1 MVKRL
6 LLMLLCCTDMVYVV
20 LQGQPAQPLPASAWF
35 KQAETL
41 YNLDAP
47 TRQTDMEALGWYAR
61 VIAAGTQADRLRVIE
76 ALIKSGNI
84 HQTYQ
89 QLEKADTFYHHALY
103 LNAGSAKALQFDY
116 QCFLY
121 LGTSKYQHGIYDS
134 ARFYFEK
141 ASDADANY
149 RGAATLPD
157 RERLYNSLGAIY
169 YEAANYQQALNY
181 FTTALA
187 QIHTGLEDYADSY
200 TSIRSN
206 MANCLLKMK
215 NYDSALA
222 ILNNLNP
229 AANLLIK
236 QNIAHAHLEKGNYD
250 TALQLL
256 EAAPLPDGYAG
267 PVALNDLGRVY
278 AALGRYAEAEAMFDS
293 SVTVNKKLRPDLK
306 NKELGMSYLYRSK
319 LAEKQGLTEEALQ
332 WNNMALQAVHF
343 TFLPRSADALP
354 ANAEQTVSPITL
366 FEILEHK
373 AALLY
378 RKYKQTQTPQMLK
391 ATVQCYLK
399 TLEVANF
406 MLDNFDNDEAR
417 FFFLENMQDLFDKAI
432 PMVYEAC
439 KLDTRYQAAF
449 ACLLE
454 GYKGQVLRRNLE
466 LNSRKASRQIPAEML
481 RREKELKQLYT
492 LYLTRLNQ
500 VTSSTES
507 GNLQARLT
515 AFRVE
520 LSRLHQAMNRYRSQ
534 YEQNENDFSGE
545 AVLGQ
550 MQQQL
555 DPQTAILNYY
565 VQGNRIYIMLIHAA
579 GAEVRRITT
588 GEQFAARFNA
598 FVGKLYQTTDGL
610 RYNGQKEA
618 ALLYHYLIEPLENEL
633 KAFENLVI
641 IPDKYLYYLPFE
653 ALSAYGGPS
662 KYLLRSYAISY
673 HYSAGLF
680 LGTTAP
686 ALPGRAHKH
695 TLAFAPFAQN
705 SGPLA
710 LPYSQAEVDLPGA
723 AAYLGSKA
731 TKDRFFKE
739 HEGYNYIHLATH
751 ASLGAD
757 STGNYIQFAPA
768 PRHTGSDSGKLYLQE
783 IYNLNLQQ
791 TNLVILSACQ
801 TGGGVRVNGE
811 GLLSLSRAFMYAGAG
826 GIVATLYKTDDRVTA
841 YLMRRLHY
849 HLEKGRTV
857 AEALRQSKIDL
868 LETDEINS
876 RLKSPNYWANFIYL
890 GKLPAARRMLTI
902 AHFWPALALMGIG
915 LLFLGLHFRHV
926 GFQKRKT

>member
-1 MVKRL
+1 
-6 LLMLLCCTDMVYVV
+6 MLLCCTDMVYVV
-20 LQGQPAQPLPASAWF
+20 LQGQPAQPLPYAAWF
-35 KQAETL
+35 RQAETL

-47 TRQTDMEALGWYAR
+47 TYQTDLEALGWYAR
-61 VIAAGTQADRLRVIE
+61 VIDATAQADPLRVIE

-89 QLEKADTFYHHALY
+89 QLEKADSFYHQALY
-103 LNAGSAKALQFDY
+103 LNAAGTKALQFDY

-134 ARFYFEK
+134 ARYYFEK

-206 MANCLLKMK
+206 MANCLLKMQY
-215 NYDSALA
+215 YDSALG
-222 ILNNLNP
+222 ILVKLDPGNNNL
-229 AANLLIK
+229 IR

-250 TALQLL
+250 TTLQLL
-256 EAAPLPDGYAG
+256 EGAPLPEGYAG
-267 PVALNDLGRVY
+267 PIALNDLGRVY

-293 SVTVNKKLRPDLK
+293 SVATNKKLRPNLK
-306 NKELGMSYLYRSK
+306 NKELAMSYLYRSK

-343 TFLPRSADALP
+343 TFSPRSTDALP
-354 ANAEQTVSPITL
+354 TDAEQTVSPITL

-378 RKYKQTQTPQMLK
+378 RKYKQSQTRQVLD
-391 ATVQCYLK
+391 ATVKCYLK

-432 PMVYEAC
+432 PMVYEAS
-439 KLDTRYQAAF
+439 KLDARYEAAF

-454 GYKGQVLRRNLE
+454 NYKGQVLRRNLE

-500 VTSSTES
+500 VTNNTES
-507 GNLQARLT
+507 GNLQAKLS

-520 LSRLHQAMNRYRSQ
+520 LSRLHQAMNRYRPL
-534 YEQNENDFSGE
+534 YEQRENDFAGE
-545 AVLGQ
+545 EVLGE
-550 MQQQL
+550 MQRQL
-555 DPQTAILNYY
+555 DSKTALLNYY
-565 VQGNRIYIMLIHAA
+565 VQGNRIYVMLIYAG

-588 GEQFAARFNA
+588 GEQFATRFNA

-618 ALLYHYLIEPLENEL
+618 ALLYHYLVEPLEPRLSDFN
-633 KAFENLVI
+633 NLVI

-653 ALSAYGGPS
+653 ALSAYGGPA
-662 KYLLRSYAISY
+662 KYLLRKYAISY

-680 LGTTAP
+680 LSEKLAETKPRQEADM
-686 ALPGRAHKH
+686 
-695 TLAFAPFAQN
+695 LAFAPFAKGGG
-705 SGPLA
+705 SLA
-710 LPYSQAEVDLPGA
+710 LPYSHAETQIPGA
-723 AAYLGSKA
+723 KTYQGNAA
-731 TKDRFFKE
+731 TKGRFFKE
-739 HEGYNYIHLATH
+739 HEGFRLIHLATH
-751 ASLGAD
+751 ASLSAD

-768 PRHTGSDSGKLYLQE
+768 PHLNGDSGKLYLQE

-791 TNLVILSACQ
+791 TELVILSACQ
-801 TGGGVRVNGE
+801 TGGGLRVDGE

-841 YLMRRLHY
+841 YIMRRLHY
-849 HLEKGRTV
+849 HLGKGLNV
-857 AEALRQSKIDL
+857 AQALQQSKIDL
-868 LETDEINS
+868 LETSEINS
-876 RLKSPNYWANFIYL
+876 RLKSPNYWANFIYVGRL
-890 GKLPAARRMLTI
+890 QHYKTVIPAVHFLPVWL
-902 AHFWPALALMGIG
+902 FVGMGF
-915 LLFLGLHFRHV
+915 LFLLLHLRAV
-926 GFQKRKT
+926 KKLSR

>member
-1 MVKRL
+1 
-6 LLMLLCCTDMVYVV
+6 MLLCSTDVVLVV
-20 LQGQPAQPLPASAWF
+20 LQGQSIQPVPYAAWF
-35 KQAETL
+35 KRAEEL

-47 TRQTDMEALGWYAR
+47 TEATDAEALAWYSR
-61 VIAAGTQADRLRVIE
+61 VIAAAPQADPLRVIE

-89 QLEKADTFYHHALY
+89 RLEKADAFYHHALK
-103 LNAGSAKALQFDY
+103 LNSQRMVALQFNY

-121 LGTSKYQHGIYDS
+121 LGTSKYQHGTYDS
-134 ARFYFEK
+134 ARYYFEK
-141 ASDADANY
+141 ASDVDDNY

-206 MANCLLKMK
+206 MANCLLKMQ
-215 NYDSALA
+215 NYDSALG
-222 ILNNLNP
+222 ILDKLDPGSNS
-229 AANLLIK
+229 LIR

-250 TALQLL
+250 TALHLL
-256 EAAPLPDGYAG
+256 EGTTLPEGYAG

-278 AALGRYAEAEAMFDS
+278 AALGRYADAEAMFDS
-293 SVTVNKKLRPDLK
+293 SVAINKALRPNLK
-306 NKELGMSYLYRSK
+306 NKELAMSFLYRSK
-319 LAEKQGLTEEALQ
+319 LAEKQGLIEEALQ
-332 WNNMALQAVHF
+332 WNNVALEAVHF
-343 TFLPRSADALP
+343 SFNPRLPEALP
-354 ANAEQTVSPITL
+354 TEVEQTVSPITL

-378 RKYKQTQTPQMLK
+378 RKYKQNQTRQVLD
-391 ATVQCYLK
+391 ATVKCYLK

-439 KLDTRYQAAF
+439 KLDTRYEAAF

-454 GYKGQVLRRNLE
+454 NYKGQVLRRNLE

-500 VTSSTES
+500 VTNNTES
-507 GNLQARLT
+507 GNLQAKLT

-520 LSRLHQAMNRYRSQ
+520 LSRLHQTMNRYRPL
-534 YEQNENDFSGE
+534 YEQKENDFAGE
-545 AVLGQ
+545 EVLSE

-565 VQGNRIYIMLIHAA
+565 VQGNRVYVMLISAG

-610 RYNGQKEA
+610 RYSGQKEA
-618 ALLYHYLIEPLENEL
+618 ALLYHYLVEPLEPQL
-633 KAFENLVI
+633 SQFDNLVI

-653 ALSAYGGPS
+653 ALSAYGGPA
-662 KYLLRSYAISY
+662 KYLLRRYAISY

-680 LGTTAP
+680 LGQKPSAKRP
-686 ALPGRAHKH
+686 KH
-695 TLAFAPFAQN
+695 DADILAFAPFAN
-705 SGPLA
+705 GGGSLT
-710 LPYSQAEVDLPGA
+710 LPYSHTEIQIPGA
-723 AAYLGSKA
+723 KTYQGKAA
-731 TKDRFFKE
+731 TKGSFFKE
-739 HEGYNYIHLATH
+739 HEGFRLIHLATH
-751 ASLGAD
+751 ASLSAD

-768 PRHTGSDSGKLYLQE
+768 PHLNGDSGKLYLQE

-791 TNLVILSACQ
+791 TELVILSACQ
-801 TGGGVRVNGE
+801 TGGGLRVDGE

-841 YLMRRLHY
+841 YIMRRLHY
-849 HLEKGRTV
+849 HLAKGLNV
-857 AEALRQSKIDL
+857 AQALQQSKIDL
-868 LETDEINS
+868 LETSEINS
-876 RLKSPNYWANFIYL
+876 RLKSPNYWANFIYVGRL
-890 GKLPAARRMLTI
+890 QHYKTDIPPFHFLPVWL
-902 AHFWPALALMGIG
+902 FVGMGF
-915 LLFLGLHFRHV
+915 LFLVLHFRAV
-926 GFQKRKT
+926 KKVSR